1 MLEAAS
7 RLIVRNKKTAARK
20 PLQIY
25 RGNAQKVAFTPI
37 KSVKLPI
44 DEFDDIN
51 EITVD
56 WLKFRP
62 IIAQTGTY
70 MYKTAQVISKY
81 LKPLYENNDFTIKNI
96 QDFAQMIREQPP
108 LEKNEK
114 YVSYDV
120 ESLFTNVPIHDTI
133 KYILEEI
140 YTHNKLPH
148 ICSKLIFKRLLL
160 KLAFV

>member
-81 LKPLYENNDFTIKNI
+81 LKPLYENK
-96 QDFAQMIREQPP
+96 DFAQMIREQPS
-108 LEKNEK
+108 LEKNEE
-114 YVSYDV
+114 YVSYDL

-140 YTHNKLPH
+140 
-148 ICSKLIFKRLLL
+148 
-160 KLAFV
+160 

>member
-25 RGNAQKVAFTPI
+25 RGNAQQVAFTPI

-108 LEKNEK
+108 LEKK
-114 YVSYDV
+114 RG
-120 ESLFTNVPIHDTI
+120 IC
-133 KYILEEI
+133 IL
-140 YTHNKLPH
+140 
-148 ICSKLIFKRLLL
+148 
-160 KLAFV
+160 